1 MSVGVKLFWPSP
13 PPCSCVGAPCPTA
26 THLDHKIR
34 ESGEMSHNT
43 TIKRAILIGKSVVV
57 QDSFALA
64 AASSVLRALQVY
76 YLSYYSSLAGW
87 ELERAEVQKF
97 YGVWRL
103 NLLLTH
109 NVPRETHRYFLPML
123 APRVVSAKG

>member
-1 MSVGVKLFWPSP
+1 
-13 PPCSCVGAPCPTA
+13 
-26 THLDHKIR
+26 
-34 ESGEMSHNT
+34 MSHNT